1 MRVGIQAA
9 LQIAVVAASTSLGAA
24 ELSPR
29 AADRPT
35 GDVWIS
41 ASGSQRAFQANDRP
55 EAATALRTPHAETP
69 NRVAAPAQEFKF
81 NITLTIRGIG
91 HGNRTL
97 RPPRAADFAR
107 RTNCLHHRLRSTHCV
122 G

>member
-1 MRVGIQAA
+1 MRVRIKIA

-29 AADRPT
+29 AGDLPT
-35 GDVWIS
+35 GDVWIP
-41 ASGSQRAFQANDRP
+41 ASGSQRAFRANDPP
-55 EAATALRTPHAETP
+55 EAATALRTPDAETP
-69 NRVAAPAQEFKF
+69 NRAAPTEFKF

-91 HGNRTL
+91 RGSALHSRRGVEI
-97 RPPRAADFAR
+97 AR
-107 RTNCLHHRLRSTHCV
+107 RMKCLHHRLRSTDCV

>member
-1 MRVGIQAA
+1 MRVGIQVA

-29 AADRPT
+29 PGDLPT
-35 GDVWIS
+35 GDVWIP
-41 ASGSQRAFQANDRP
+41 ASGSQRAFRANDP
-55 EAATALRTPHAETP
+55 EAATALRTPDAETP
-69 NRVAAPAQEFKF
+69 NRAAPTEFKF

-91 HGNRTL
+91 RGSALHSRRGVEI
-97 RPPRAADFAR
+97 AR
-107 RTNCLHHRLRSTHCV
+107 RMNCLHHRPRSTHCV